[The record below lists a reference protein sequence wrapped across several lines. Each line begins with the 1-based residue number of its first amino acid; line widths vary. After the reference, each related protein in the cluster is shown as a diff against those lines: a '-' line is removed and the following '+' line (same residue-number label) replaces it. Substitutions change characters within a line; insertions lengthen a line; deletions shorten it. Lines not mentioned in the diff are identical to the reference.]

1 MLTGS
6 RRRSWWPFGQ
16 LAISRPAFFGLGTRS
31 RQTPLTPFFAGA
43 CAFRRSTPQG
53 PLLPPSRQRRRLLRP
68 KVPSID
74 ECVPRSGRLR
84 GHERESARHLGAA
97 LPPLLGFRRPLFAIA
112 SRLRAWLRPTPDSVV
127 PEPGY
132 PFRLRFIEP
141 CGPMSLCRGV
151 WRRSSTSAITSNP
164 RAQPSNR
171 PIPAGSIASIDAVF
185 ARAGRTRALSK
196 AETLVDLS
204 LLVTGLLPS
213 NQGPVAFAFAMH
225 QRDRCASGA
234 FARSSPQLRSY
245 PDFDVCKHLSSQSAW
260 RVRELE
266 TPFLA
271 GALGCRRAYPEP
283 GSSAS
288 TREPSPA
295 RGARAS

>member
-1 MLTGS
+1 M
-6 RRRSWWPFGQ
+6 
-16 LAISRPAFFGLGTRS
+16 A
-31 RQTPLTPFFAGA
+31 
-43 CAFRRSTPQG
+43 
-53 PLLPPSRQRRRLLRP
+53 LR
-68 KVPSID
+68 
-74 ECVPRSGRLR
+74 
-84 GHERESARHLGAA
+84 SARHLAPG
-97 LPPLLGFRRPLFAIA
+97 LLRARDAIA
-112 SRLRAWLRPTPDSVV
+112 SNTSDTLSDGKPWPFGVRPRKDRSSLRRVND
-127 PEPGY
+127 EG
-132 PFRLRFIEP
+132 FF
-141 CGPMSLCRGV
+141 GPRCLPSTNASLVRAACAATSANPPATSARLCRRSLASGALFSPLPPACAFGSGRRPIPLFRSRATRSAFASSNLAARCCYAGGV
-151 WRRSSTSAITSNP
+151 WRRSSTSAINSNP

-271 GALGCRRAYPEP
+271 GALGRRRAYPEP